1 MCLGLRLGLWWP
13 GPARLVHSGWTVAW
27 YLEDIKICG
36 RFWYERFLTF
46 LTYPH
51 SSFWVECWGDRC
63 RAQSMVLVFANA
75 SVSDP
80 IAILSMRA
88 LATSDSQRGSFGSTT
103 LGCTLAGLGG
113 LLYLFLLL
121 PTWVDRGRGGVG
133 WGGVGWWGGACWRWY
148 EVASDVHATLDI
160 GLGGVGWGMLTLV
173 WSCIGCAR
181 YVGHR
186 VGWGGVGWGMLTLV
200 WSCIGCARYVGH
212 RVGWGGVGWG
222 MLTLVWSCIGCA
234 RYVGHRVGWGG
245 ACWRWFE
252 VASDVHATLDIGL
265 GGVGWGMLT
274 LVWSCIGCARYV
286 GHRVWWGGVGHVDV
300 GLKVHRM
307 CTLRWT

>member
-80 IAILSMRA
+80 IAILSTRA

-121 PTWVDRGRGGVG
+121 PTWVDRGWGGVG

-160 GLGGVGWGMLTLV
+160 GLGGVG
-173 WSCIGCAR
+173 
-181 YVGHR
+181 
-186 VGWGGVGWGMLTLV
+186 
-200 WSCIGCARYVGH
+200 
-212 RVGWGGVGWG
+212 
-222 MLTLVWSCIGCA
+222 
-234 RYVGHRVGWGG
+234 
-245 ACWRWFE
+245 
-252 VASDVHATLDIGL
+252 
-265 GGVGWGMLT
+265 
-274 LVWSCIGCARYV
+274 
-286 GHRVWWGGVGHVDV
+286 HVDV
-300 GLKVHRM
+300 GLKLHRM
-307 CTLRWT
+307 RTLRWT